1 MIIAAVC
8 FDGVDDEVLIEAAR
22 IFLPSFERVEAWCGY
37 GDSAERFMEEVADR
51 HHGPPPQH
59 APRHISIDAEQ
70 ADAIARHGVALLQ
83 RAGFEATPRTRR
95 TRSRPCPGRRQW
107 LGFHTHALRR
117 PSRGRRTQ
125 VDRACR
131 SIRARPCLRSGLVA
145 ACSVILSPQAQ
156 GGDRYAD

>member
-83 RAGFEATPRTRR
+83 RAGFEATPRALGGRD
-95 TRSRPCPGRRQW
+95 PG
-107 LGFHTHALRR
+107 HALAAA
-117 PSRGRRTQ
+117 SGSGFILMLSAGHRGGVGPKSIGHVARY
-125 VDRACR
+125 VLDHACGPVLLLRA
-131 SIRARPCLRSGLVA
+131 P
-145 ACSVILSPQAQ
+145 
-156 GGDRYAD
+156 